1 MNEEFLE
8 RIKSYIPDEFD
19 VFLAS
24 LDKPLYRGLRV
35 NTKKIDTDI
44 LKEYMPVLGRPSIFS
59 KDSFYVDQP
68 LGNHPFHLSGAFY
81 LQEPSASAPVEIM
94 NVQPDDIVL
103 DLCAAPGS
111 KSTQIAQALGDNGF
125 LLSNEIDS
133 KRVKILL
140 SNMERMGIVNM
151 AVTNTTPEIICSKLQ
166 GCFDKVLV
174 DAPCSGEGMMKKHEI
189 AKDNWSLDNVLFCA
203 KRQKDILSH
212 AYKALK
218 KDGILVYSTCT
229 YAKEENEDVIEWF
242 LNEYKDMELIHIDSS
257 FGREGFIPG
266 VRRIFPMDQGEG
278 HFMAKLQKKSG
289 VDKNLSCLRS
299 ASLDALVTSF
309 IKDQIGKDKYYFYT
323 NHDKVYLM
331 KRPFID
337 LKNIKVLR
345 QGLYVGD
352 IIKKR
357 FEPAHA
363 FYMANCLNYLMTV
376 DVSIETMD
384 QFMHGLE
391 IEQETRKGYVALC
404 YKGINFGFG
413 KSDGKR
419 IKNKIPKG
427 LRLMEGSHVLKE
439 D

>member
-1 MNEEFLE
+1 
-8 RIKSYIPDEFD
+8 
-19 VFLAS
+19 
-24 LDKPLYRGLRV
+24 
-35 NTKKIDTDI
+35 
-44 LKEYMPVLGRPSIFS
+44 
-59 KDSFYVDQP
+59 
-68 LGNHPFHLSGAFY
+68 
-81 LQEPSASAPVEIM
+81 
-94 NVQPDDIVL
+94 
-103 DLCAAPGS
+103 
-111 KSTQIAQALGDNGF
+111 
-125 LLSNEIDS
+125 
-133 KRVKILL
+133 
-140 SNMERMGIVNM
+140 
-151 AVTNTTPEIICSKLQ
+151 
-166 GCFDKVLV
+166 
-174 DAPCSGEGMMKKHEI
+174 
-189 AKDNWSLDNVLFCA
+189 
-203 KRQKDILSH
+203 
-212 AYKALK
+212 
-218 KDGILVYSTCT
+218 
-229 YAKEENEDVIEWF
+229 
-242 LNEYKDMELIHIDSS
+242 
-257 FGREGFIPG
+257 
-266 VRRIFPMDQGEG
+266 MDQGEG
-278 HFMAKLQKKSG
+278 HFIAKLQKKSG
-289 VDKNLSCLRS
+289 VDKKLSCLRS

-309 IKDQIGKDKYYFYT
+309 LKDQIEKDKYYFYT

-363 FYMANCLNYLMTV
+363 FYMANCLNYLMAV